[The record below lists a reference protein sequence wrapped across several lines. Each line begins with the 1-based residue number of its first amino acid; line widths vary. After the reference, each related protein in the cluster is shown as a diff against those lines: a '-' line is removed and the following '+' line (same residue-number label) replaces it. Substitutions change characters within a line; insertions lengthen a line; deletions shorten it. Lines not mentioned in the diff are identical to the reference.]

1 MKITLNALRAK
12 TEAVNHSYTNT
23 LPDTFPFSLR
33 VTFNVA
39 HADNKTSQL
48 KYTVIVPHLGECSDQ
63 MGFIYFMV

>member
-12 TEAVNHSYTNT
+12 TEAVNHNHTNI

-33 VTFNVA
+33 VTSNVA

-48 KYTVIVPHLGECSDQ
+48 K
-63 MGFIYFMV
+63 